1 MKSIYIYI
9 HTLPRKKCIRRTYI
23 YIYIFFFFAYFGL
36 KGKKRNWKMVL
47 LLVRKPFEYSPLSHA
62 TLMPLNF
69 RGKSDVITGKKEKK
83 LERIIYF

>member
-1 MKSIYIYI
+1 
-9 HTLPRKKCIRRTYI
+9 
-23 YIYIFFFFAYFGL
+23 
-36 KGKKRNWKMVL
+36 MVL